1 MESKPDKKGRRG
13 QISNQMGVYC
23 VISVN
28 LLVLSMKEQLPS
40 KTIKQQNVFL

>member
-1 MESKPDKKGRRG
+1 MESKSDKKGGRG

-28 LLVLSMKEQLPS
+28 LLDLSMKEQLLR
-40 KTIKQQNVFL
+40 KTIK